1 LAEANSAA
9 SLSDYKR
16 AEAATERAIRKAGQQ
31 GAEGLKAEGMLRQ
44 CWALRNLGDPERAKA
59 AGIQAGEILGRVSD
73 LRGEARSLTCV
84 ANVLGDQGQLSA
96 AYQMHARALSLVRK
110 IGAQKDIAGA
120 LINIGNVQASQQM
133 LDDSTRQYQ
142 LALALATSIGDKAD
156 ALLAQDDLGVNLS
169 LQGDFAAARKSF
181 EDSVRTGEEIGDQAG
196 IAEASINL
204 GSLSY
209 LQADLQNAKRSFQ
222 NSIDKASQLQL
233 RSRWAT
239 ALAGMGDVMF
249 AEDDLQSAY
258 QSYQQS
264 LRMRSELGEKGGMAQ
279 SQLSLANL
287 ALENR
292 QAAQA
297 ESLAR
302 DAAKEFETENDS
314 DQRTAAEDVLARSL
328 IAQGKYDQAAREIV
342 LAQKLGARD
351 LPTTLSLSITRAKLL
366 GKTAKTAE
374 AERELQKVQSGAAGK
389 GLLLLEWQARLALAD
404 VQTLSGHLPSAR
416 SNLELVKRQA
426 IRRGFHLFAR
436 KAADAE
442 ASPRHRS

>member
-1 LAEANSAA
+1 
-9 SLSDYKR
+9 LSDYKR
-16 AEAATERAIRKAGQQ
+16 AEAAAERAILKAGQQ
-31 GAEGLKAEGMLRQ
+31 GAEGLKAEAMLRQ

-59 AGIQAGEILGRVSD
+59 AGIQAGEILGGVND

-84 ANVLGDQGQLSA
+84 ANVLADQGQLSS
-96 AYQMHARALSLVRK
+96 AYQMHVRALALARK

-120 LINIGNVQASQQM
+120 LINIGNVQANRQM

-142 LALALATSIGDKAD
+142 LALALATSIGDMAD
-156 ALLAQDDLGVNLS
+156 VLLAQDNLGANLS
-169 LQGDFAAARKSF
+169 LGGDFVAARKSF
-181 EDSVRTGEEIGDQAG
+181 EDSVRTAGEIGDQAG
-196 IAEASINL
+196 IVEALINL

-209 LQADLQNAKRSFQ
+209 LQADLQNAKQSFQ
-222 NSIDKASQLQL
+222 SSIAKASQLQL

-239 ALAGMGDVMF
+239 ALAGMGDVKF

-258 QSYQQS
+258 QCYQQS
-264 LRMRSELGEKGGMAQ
+264 LMIRSELGEKGGIAQ

-287 ALENR
+287 ALENAH
-292 QAAQA
+292 AAQA

-302 DAAKEFETENDS
+302 DAAREFERENDF

-328 IAQGKYDQAAREIV
+328 IAQGKYDQAAREIG

-351 LPTTLSLSITRAKLL
+351 MPTTLSLSVTRAKLL

-374 AERELQKVQSGAAGK
+374 AERELQKVESRAAAK
-389 GLLLLEWQARLALAD
+389 GLLVLEWQARLALAN
-404 VQTLSGHLPSAR
+404 VQTLSGQVSSAR

-426 IRRGFHLFAR
+426 IPRGFHLFAR
-436 KAADAE
+436 QAADAE
-442 ASPRHRS
+442 ATLRHRS

>member
-1 LAEANSAA
+1 
-9 SLSDYKR
+9 
-16 AEAATERAIRKAGQQ
+16 
-31 GAEGLKAEGMLRQ
+31 
-44 CWALRNLGDPERAKA
+44 
-59 AGIQAGEILGRVSD
+59 
-73 LRGEARSLTCV
+73 
-84 ANVLGDQGQLSA
+84 
-96 AYQMHARALSLVRK
+96 MHARALSLARK

-120 LINIGNVQASQQM
+120 LINLGNVQASQQM

-156 ALLAQDDLGVNLS
+156 ALLAQEDLGVNFS

-222 NSIDKASQLQL
+222 NAIDKASQLQL

-279 SQLSLANL
+279 KSKLQSLANL

-292 QAAQA
+292 EAAQA

-314 DQRTAAEDVLARSL
+314 DQRTAAEDVLAQSL

-416 SNLELVKRQA
+416 SNLRTRKNGKRS
-426 IRRGFHLFAR
+426 RESGVHLFSAE